1 MEDATL
7 RQHIADYDRWKKA
20 LDSQL
25 DTFSHWLEEHFPNSA
40 GARQVVQQARQLLID
55 DQFTVALVGEFSRGK
70 TELINALLSHT
81 YGKRLL
87 PSRPGRTTMCPT
99 EIFSDG
105 GQGASVRLL
114 PIETLATNTS
124 LESFR
129 RIPQK
134 WVNFNFDPDD
144 ADATREALM
153 KVAASKAVTPEEA
166 ARYGFDRRHLD
177 GNGNMVQIPAWR
189 YALISLPHPLLAQ
202 GLRIIDTPGLNAL
215 GNEPELTLS
224 TLPGAQA
231 VAFLL
236 SADAGVSGTDLNM
249 WETHLVPLRQHRGT
263 AVMALLN
270 KIDVLW
276 DDPDEDAD
284 QMLRKMRAE
293 VSKLL
298 DLPQENVVGVSAKK
312 ALLAR
317 AQSDPLILQQSRF
330 GDFES
335 LLVQRLLEH
344 RQKVANHRSLHQA
357 LTLMADTRDL
367 LKRRLNSGR
376 ATLDHLQRQGVTTQE
391 QLDELKQLHKTAKEQ
406 HKYCHQELLTLKSS
420 QRMLARQRASLLAP
434 VSSQQLQQLVEETRY
449 ALNERWSPLGLARAI
464 DSFMGGVEQQLGNLE
479 REVDQANRLVDAVYG
494 RSSLNNVVSAEHH
507 FEIDVFRA
515 ALRGLHRQA
524 AQLRRSPQLLLAR
537 RNRLTE
543 RFVATLANEVGRLYS
558 QMISAA
564 DGWLDQ
570 VLEPLKQHVQYQK
583 LLLNRHLIKLTE
595 LKQKTQSKRTDLR
608 ALEEELVRNH
618 NALGALEDLLK
629 QTGSAPESIAPAP
642 VASTVSNNVTPLKAP
657 ATP

>member
-1 MEDATL
+1 MEDAIL
-7 RQHIADYDRWKKA
+7 RQHIAEYDRWKKN
-20 LDSQL
+20 LDQQ
-25 DTFSHWLEEHFPNSA
+25 FAAFNGWLEAHFPNSA
-40 GARQVVQQARQLLID
+40 GARQVVQQARALLAE
-55 DQFTVALVGEFSRGK
+55 DQFTLALVGEFSRGK
-70 TELINALLSHT
+70 TELINALLAHT

-87 PSRPGRTTMCPT
+87 PSKPGRTTMCPT

-105 GQGASVRLL
+105 GEQASLRLL

-134 WVNFNFDPDD
+134 WVTHHFDADD
-144 ADATREALM
+144 AEATREALL
-153 KVAASKAVTPEEA
+153 KVAACKSVTPEEA

-177 GNGNMVQIPAWR
+177 GKGNLVQIPAWR
-189 YALISLPHPLLAQ
+189 YALICLPHPLLAQ

-224 TLPGAQA
+224 TLPSAQA

-249 WETHLVPLRQHRGT
+249 WETHLVPLREHRGT

-276 DDPDEDAD
+276 GDPDEDPE
-284 QMLRKMRAE
+284 QLLRLMRAQ
-293 VSKLL
+293 VGKLL
-298 DLPQENVVGVSAKK
+298 ALPRESVVGVSAKQ

-317 AQSDPLILQQSRF
+317 QQQNPELLQQSQF
-330 GDFES
+330 ANFER
-335 LLVQRLLEH
+335 LLVQRLMEH
-344 RQKVANHRSLHQA
+344 RQKVAEHRSLHQA

-376 ATLDHLQRQGVTTQE
+376 SALSHLQRNSTTSVE
-391 QLDELKQLHKTAKEQ
+391 QLTELAQLQQTVREQ
-406 HKYCHQELLTLKSS
+406 HKACHQELLTLKSS

-434 VSSQQLQQLVEETRY
+434 VSSQQLQLLIDETSR
-449 ALNERWSPLGLARAI
+449 ALHERWTPLGLARAI
-464 DSFMGGVEQQLGNLE
+464 DGFMEGVDHQMANLE
-479 REVDQANRLVDAVYG
+479 REVVQANRLVDAIFE
-494 RSSLNNVVSAEHH
+494 RSSLKNLNAWEQHLNIHS
-507 FEIDVFRA
+507 FRI

-537 RNRLTE
+537 RDRLTE
-543 RFVATLANEVGRLYS
+543 RFLATLASEVGRLYS
-558 QMISAA
+558 QLISAA

-570 VLEPLKQHVQYQK
+570 ALEPLKQHVQYQK
-583 LLLNRHLIKLTE
+583 HLLNRHLIKLTE
-595 LKQKTQSKRTDLR
+595 LKQKTQVKRTDLR
-608 ALEEELVRNH
+608 ALEEEVLRNNAALV
-618 NALGALEDLLK
+618 ALEEMLT
-629 QTGSAPESIAPAP
+629 QSTSAPQPLAPAP
-642 VASTVSNNVTPLKAP
+642 RASNVTPLKAP
-657 ATP
+657 ANS

>member
-1 MEDATL
+1 MEDALL
-7 RQHIADYDRWKKA
+7 RQHIADYDRWKKG
-20 LDSQL
+20 L
-25 DTFSHWLEEHFPNSA
+25 DTQFAAFNQWLTQHFPNSA
-40 GARQVVQQARQLLID
+40 GARQVVQQARALLAE
-55 DQFTVALVGEFSRGK
+55 DQFTLALVGEFSRGK

-105 GQGASVRLL
+105 GEQASLRLL

-134 WVNFNFDPDD
+134 WVAHEFDAND
-144 ADATREALM
+144 ADATREALL
-153 KVAASKAVTPEEA
+153 KVAASKSVTPEEA
-166 ARYGFDRRHLD
+166 ARLGFDRRHLD
-177 GNGNMVQIPAWR
+177 SNGALVEIPAWR
-189 YALISLPHPLLAQ
+189 YALICLPHPLLAQ

-236 SADAGVSGTDLNM
+236 AADAGVSGTDLNM

-270 KIDVLW
+270 KIDAMW
-276 DDPDEDAD
+276 DDPDEDPELL
-284 QMLRKMRAE
+284 LRRMRAQ

-298 DLPQENVVGVSAKK
+298 EIPQESVVGVSAKK

-317 AQSDPLILQQSRF
+317 QRQDAALLEQSHF
-330 GDFES
+330 AEFEK

-344 RQKVANHRSLHQA
+344 RQKVAEHRSLHQS

-376 ATLDHLQRQGVTTQE
+376 AALEHLQRHGGTSTE
-391 QLDELKQLHKTAKEQ
+391 QLDELAQLQQTVREQ
-406 HKYCHQELLTLKSS
+406 HKVCHHELLTLKSS
-420 QRMLARQRASLLAP
+420 HRMLARQRASLLAP
-434 VSSQQLQQLVEETRY
+434 VSSQQLQSLIDDTSR
-449 ALNERWSPLGLARAI
+449 ALNERWTPLGLARAI
-464 DSFMGGVEQQLGNLE
+464 DAFMEGVDHQLTNME
-479 REVDQANRLVDAVYG
+479 REVDSANRLVDAIFE
-494 RSSLNNVVSAEHH
+494 RSSLKNLDSSDQH
-507 FEIDVFRA
+507 FDIAGFRIS
-515 ALRGLHRQA
+515 LRGLHRQA

-543 RFVATLANEVGRLYS
+543 RFMATLASEVGRLYS
-558 QMISAA
+558 QLISAA

-570 VLEPLKQHVQYQK
+570 ALEPLKQHVQYQK
-583 LLLNRHLIKLTE
+583 HLLNRHLIKLTE

-608 ALEEELVRNH
+608 ALEEEILRNDS
-618 NALGALEDLLK
+618 ALASLEELLK
-629 QTGSAPESIAPAP
+629 QNAPAP
-642 VASTVSNNVTPLKAP
+642 QPMAPAPRRDNVTPLKAP
-657 ATP
+657 AAS

>member
-7 RQHIADYDRWKKA
+7 RQHIANYDRWKKA
-20 LDSQL
+20 LDRQL
-25 DTFSHWLEEHFPNSA
+25 DSFSDWLESLFPNSA
-40 GARQVVQQARQLLID
+40 GARQVVQQARQLLAD

-105 GQGASVRLL
+105 TEQASVRLL

-134 WVNFNFDPDD
+134 WVCHEFDPED
-144 ADATREALM
+144 ADATRDALM
-153 KVAASKAVTPEEA
+153 KVAATKAVAPEEA

-177 GNGNMVQIPAWR
+177 GNGNLVQIPAWR

-224 TLPGAQA
+224 TLPGSQA

-249 WETHLVPLRQHRGT
+249 WETHLVPLREHRGT

-270 KIDVLW
+270 KIDAMW
-276 DDPDEDAD
+276 DDPDEDAEL
-284 QMLRKMRAE
+284 MLRRMRKE

-298 DLPQENVVGVSAKK
+298 DLPLEHVVGVSAKK

-317 AQSDPLILQQSRF
+317 AQRDPVLLQQSRF
-330 GDFES
+330 ADFEQ
-335 LLVQRLLEH
+335 LLVQRLMEH
-344 RQKVANHRSLHQA
+344 RDKVANHRSLHQA

-367 LKRRLNSGR
+367 LKRRMNSGA
-376 ATLDHLQRQGVTTQE
+376 ATLEHLKRHGSTSAE
-391 QLDELKQLHKTAKEQ
+391 QLEELKQQHQIAKEQ
-406 HKYCHQELLTLKSS
+406 HKFCHQELLTLKSS
-420 QRMLARQRASLLAP
+420 QRMLGRQRSSLLAP
-434 VSSQQLQQLVEETRY
+434 VSSQQLQLLIDETRR

-464 DSFMGGVEQQLGNLE
+464 DGFMGGVEHQLSNLQ
-479 REVDQANRLVDAVYG
+479 REVDQANRLVDAIYD
-494 RSSLNNVVSAEHH
+494 RSTLSNIISAEHH
-507 FEIDVFRA
+507 YDVHAFRA

-543 RFVATLANEVGRLYS
+543 RFVATLANEVGRMYS
-558 QMISAA
+558 QMISSV

-570 VLEPLKQHVQYQK
+570 VLEPLKQHVTYQK
-583 LLLNRHLIKLTE
+583 HLLNRHLIKLTE
-595 LKQKTQSKRTDLR
+595 LKQKTQAKRTDLH

-618 NALGALEDLLK
+618 SALSSLEGLLQ
-629 QTGSAPESIAPAP
+629 QTQAAPQPVAPAP
-642 VASTVSNNVTPLKAP
+642 VATVANNVTPLKAP
-657 ATP
+657 ATS

>member
-7 RQHIADYDRWKKA
+7 RQHIADYDRWKKG
-20 LDSQL
+20 L
-25 DTFSHWLEEHFPNSA
+25 DTQFSRFSHWLEEHFPNSA
-40 GARQVVQQARQLLID
+40 GARQVVQQARQLLVD

-99 EIFSDG
+99 EILCDG
-105 GQGASVRLL
+105 TEQASVRLL

-134 WVNFNFDPDD
+134 WVNFDFDPDD
-144 ADATREALM
+144 AEATRDALM
-153 KVAASKAVTPEEA
+153 KVASTKAVTPEEA

-177 GNGNMVQIPAWR
+177 GNGNLVQIPAWR

-249 WETHLVPLRQHRGT
+249 WETHLVPLKEHRGT

-276 DDPDEDAD
+276 DDPDEDCE

-298 DLPQENVVGVSAKK
+298 DLPQESVVGVSAKK

-317 AQSDPLILQQSRF
+317 AEHDPILLQQSRF
-330 GDFES
+330 GDFEQ
-335 LLVQRLLEH
+335 LLVQRLLDH

-357 LTLMADTRDL
+357 LMLMADTRDL

-376 ATLDHLQRQGVTTQE
+376 ATLEHLKRHAGTSPDQVE
-391 QLDELKQLHKTAKEQ
+391 ELKQLHQTAKEQ

-420 QRMLARQRASLLAP
+420 QRMLSRQRASLLAP
-434 VSSQQLQQLVEETRY
+434 VSSQQLQQLIDETRH

-464 DSFMGGVEQQLGNLE
+464 DGFMGGVEHQLANLE
-479 REVDQANRLVDAVYG
+479 REVDQANRLVDAIYE
-494 RSSLNNVVSAEHH
+494 RSSLSNINPAEHH
-507 FEIDVFRA
+507 FDVAGFRA

-543 RFVATLANEVGRLYS
+543 RFIATLANEVGRVYS
-558 QMISAA
+558 QMISAV
-564 DGWLDQ
+564 DGWLEQ

-583 LLLNRHLIKLTE
+583 HLLNRHLIKLTE

-608 ALEEELVRNH
+608 ALEEELLRNH
-618 NALGALEDLLK
+618 SALGALEDLLK
-629 QTGSAPESIAPAP
+629 QTQAAPQPIAPAP
-642 VASTVSNNVTPLKAP
+642 RATNVTPMKIP
-657 ATP
+657 ANS

>member
-20 LDSQL
+20 LDRQFHNFNL
-25 DTFSHWLEEHFPNSA
+25 WLEEHFPNSA
-40 GARQVVQQARQLLID
+40 GARQVVQQARQLLGD

-99 EIFSDG
+99 EIYSDG
-105 GQGASVRLL
+105 SEQACVRLL

-134 WVNFNFDPDD
+134 WVNFEFDPDD
-144 ADATREALM
+144 AEATRGALM
-153 KVAASKAVTPEEA
+153 KVAATKAVTPEEA

-177 GNGNMVQIPAWR
+177 GAGNLVQIPAWR

-224 TLPGAQA
+224 TLPSAQA

-249 WETHLVPLRQHRGT
+249 WETHLVPLREHRGT

-284 QMLRKMRAE
+284 QMLQKMRAE

-298 DLPQENVVGVSAKK
+298 DLPEANVVGVSAKK

-317 AQSDPLILQQSRF
+317 AERDPVLLQQSRF
-330 GDFES
+330 SEFER
-335 LLVQRLLEH
+335 LLVLRLQEH
-344 RQKVANHRSLHQA
+344 REKVADHRSLHQA
-357 LTLMADTRDL
+357 LMLMADTRDL

-376 ATLDHLQRQGVTTQE
+376 ATLEHLKRQGATSPE
-391 QLDELKQLHKTAKEQ
+391 QLEELKQQHQTAKEQ
-406 HKYCHQELLTLKSS
+406 HKFCHQELLTLKSS
-420 QRMLARQRASLLAP
+420 QRMLSRQRASLLAP
-434 VSSQQLQQLVEETRY
+434 VSSQQLQQLIDETRI
-449 ALNERWSPLGLARAI
+449 ALHERWSPLGLARAI
-464 DSFMGGVEQQLGNLE
+464 DGFMGGVEHQLSNLE
-479 REVDQANRLVDAVYG
+479 REVEQANRLVDAIYD
-494 RSSLNNVVSAEHH
+494 RSTLSNVISAEQH
-507 FEIDVFRA
+507 FDIAGFRA
-515 ALRGLHRQA
+515 ALRGLYRQA

-543 RFVATLANEVGRLYS
+543 RFVATLANEVGRMYS
-558 QMISAA
+558 QMISSV

-583 LLLNRHLIKLTE
+583 HLLNRHLIKLTE
-595 LKQKTQSKRTDLR
+595 LKQKTQNKRTDLR
-608 ALEEELVRNH
+608 TLEEELVRNH
-618 NALGALEDLLK
+618 GALSALEDLLR
-629 QTGSAPESIAPAP
+629 QTQATPQPIAPAP
-642 VASTVSNNVTPLKAP
+642 VATITNNVTPIKAP
-657 ATP
+657 VAS

>member
-1 MEDATL
+1 MEDVTL
-7 RQHIADYDRWKKA
+7 RQHIADYDLWKKG
-20 LDSQL
+20 L
-25 DTFSHWLEEHFPNSA
+25 DTQFNRFSHWLEEHFPNSA
-40 GARQVVQQARQLLID
+40 GARQVVQQARQLLVD

-99 EIFSDG
+99 EIYSDG
-105 GQGASVRLL
+105 TDQASVRLL

-134 WVNFNFDPDD
+134 WVNFDFDPDD
-144 ADATREALM
+144 AAATREALM
-153 KVAASKAVTPEEA
+153 KVAATKAVTPEEA

-177 GNGNMVQIPAWR
+177 GNGNLVQIPAWR

-224 TLPGAQA
+224 TLPSAQA

-249 WETHLVPLRQHRGT
+249 WETHLVPLKEHRGT

-276 DDPDEDAD
+276 DDPDEDPD
-284 QMLRKMRAE
+284 QMLRKMRGE

-298 DLPQENVVGVSAKK
+298 SLPQESVVGVSAKK

-317 AQSDPLILQQSRF
+317 AERDPMLLQQSCF
-330 GDFES
+330 GEFEK
-335 LLVQRLLEH
+335 LLVQRLMEH
-344 RQKVANHRSLHQA
+344 RDKVANHRSLHQA

-367 LKRRLNSGR
+367 LKNRLNSGR
-376 ATLDHLQRQGVTTQE
+376 ATLDHLKRRGSASPE
-391 QLDELKQLHKTAKEQ
+391 QFEELKQLHTTAKEQ

-420 QRMLARQRASLLAP
+420 QRMLSRQRASLLAP
-434 VSSQQLQQLVEETRY
+434 VSSQQLQQLIDETRT

-464 DSFMGGVEQQLGNLE
+464 DGFMGGVEYQLSNLE
-479 REVDQANRLVDAVYG
+479 REVDQTNRLVDAIYD
-494 RSSLNNVVSAEHH
+494 RSTLNNIISTEQH
-507 FEIDVFRA
+507 FDIGGFRA

-543 RFVATLANEVGRLYS
+543 RFVATLANEVGRMYS
-558 QMISAA
+558 QMISSV
-564 DGWLDQ
+564 DGWLEQ

-583 LLLNRHLIKLTE
+583 HLLNRHMIKLTE

-618 NALGALEDLLK
+618 SALGGLEDLLK
-629 QTGSAPESIAPAP
+629 HTQAAPQPIAPAP
-642 VASTVSNNVTPLKAP
+642 VAAVADNVTPLKAP
-657 ATP
+657 ATS

>member
-7 RQHIADYDRWKKA
+7 RQHIADYDRWKKI
-20 LDSQL
+20 LDCQFDS
-25 DTFSHWLEEHFPNSA
+25 FSHWLEEHFPNSA
-40 GARQVVQQARQLLID
+40 GARQVVQQARQLLVD

-99 EIFSDG
+99 EIYSDG
-105 GQGASVRLL
+105 TEQASVRLL
-114 PIETLATNTS
+114 PIETLVTNTS
-124 LESFR
+124 LESYR

-134 WVNFNFDPDD
+134 WVNHEFDPDD
-144 ADATREALM
+144 ADATRDALM
-153 KVAASKAVTPEEA
+153 KVAETKAVTPEDA

-177 GNGNMVQIPAWR
+177 GKGNLVQIPAWR

-224 TLPGAQA
+224 TLPSAQA

-249 WETHLVPLRQHRGT
+249 WETHLVPLREHRGT

-276 DDPDEDAD
+276 DDPDEDPEEM
-284 QMLRKMRAE
+284 QRRMRAE

-298 DLPQENVVGVSAKK
+298 DLPQEHVIGVSAKK

-317 AQSDPLILQQSRF
+317 AQRDPILLKQSRF
-330 GDFES
+330 GDFEK
-335 LLVQRLLEH
+335 LLVQRLISH
-344 RQKVANHRSLHQA
+344 RDKVANHRSLHQA

-376 ATLDHLQRQGVTTQE
+376 ATLEHLKRQGATSAE
-391 QLDELKQLHKTAKEQ
+391 QLEELKQLHQTAREQ
-406 HKYCHQELLTLKSS
+406 HKYCHQELLNLKSS
-420 QRMLARQRASLLAP
+420 QRMLGRQRSSLLAP
-434 VSSQQLQQLVEETRY
+434 VSSQQLQQLIDETRR

-464 DSFMGGVEQQLGNLE
+464 DGFMGGVEHQLANLE
-479 REVDQANRLVDAVYG
+479 REVDQANRLVDAIYD
-494 RSSLNNVVSAEHH
+494 RSTLNNIAASEQH
-507 FEIDVFRA
+507 FEIAAFRA

-543 RFVATLANEVGRLYS
+543 RFVATLANEVGRMYS
-558 QMISAA
+558 QMISSV
-564 DGWLDQ
+564 DGWLEQ
-570 VLEPLKQHVQYQK
+570 ALEPLKQHVQYQK
-583 LLLNRHLIKLTE
+583 HLLNRHLIKLTE
-595 LKQKTQSKRTDLR
+595 LKQKTQSKRTDLH

-618 NALGALEDLLK
+618 SALGSLEELLK
-629 QTGSAPESIAPAP
+629 QTSTAPLPIAPAP
-642 VASTVSNNVTPLKAP
+642 VATVASNVTPLKAP
-657 ATP
+657 AAS

>member
-1 MEDATL
+1 MEDAIL

-20 LDSQL
+20 LDLQFA
-25 DTFSHWLEEHFPNSA
+25 TFNQWLQEHFPNSA
-40 GARQVVQQARQLLID
+40 GARQVVQQARALLAE
-55 DQFTVALVGEFSRGK
+55 DQFTLALVGEFSRGK

-87 PSRPGRTTMCPT
+87 PSKPGRTTMCPT

-105 GQGASVRLL
+105 GEQASLRLL

-134 WVNFNFDPDD
+134 WVTHEFDAND
-144 ADATREALM
+144 ADATREALL

-177 GNGNMVQIPAWR
+177 GKGNLVEIPAWR
-189 YALISLPHPLLAQ
+189 YALICLPHPLLAQ

-224 TLPGAQA
+224 TLPSAQA

-249 WETHLVPLRQHRGT
+249 WETHLVPLRDHRGT

-270 KIDVLW
+270 KIDALW
-276 DDPDEDAD
+276 DDPDEDAELL
-284 QMLRKMRAE
+284 LRQMRAQ
-293 VSKLL
+293 VAKLL
-298 DLPQENVVGVSAKK
+298 EMPMDSVVGVSAKK

-317 AQSDPLILQQSRF
+317 QQRDPVLLQQSRF
-330 GDFES
+330 AEFEK
-335 LLVQRLLEH
+335 LLVQRLMEH
-344 RQKVANHRSLHQA
+344 RHKVAEHRSLHQA

-376 ATLDHLQRQGVTTQE
+376 AALSHLQRNSTASSE
-391 QLDELKQLHKTAKEQ
+391 HLEELAQMQQTARAQ
-406 HKYCHQELLTLKSS
+406 HKLCHQELLTLKSS
-420 QRMLARQRASLLAP
+420 QRMLSRQRSSLLAP
-434 VSSQQLQQLVEETRY
+434 VSSQQLQTLIDDTSR
-449 ALNERWSPLGLARAI
+449 ALYERWTPLGLAKAI
-464 DSFMGGVEQQLGNLE
+464 DGFMEGVDHQLTNLE
-479 REVDQANRLVDAVYG
+479 REVEHANRLVDAIFE
-494 RSSLNNVVSAEHH
+494 RSSLRNLDSTEQH
-507 FEIDVFRA
+507 FNIRSFR
-515 ALRGLHRQA
+515 LVMRGLHRQA

-543 RFVATLANEVGRLYS
+543 RFLATLASEVGRLYS
-558 QMISAA
+558 QLISAA

-570 VLEPLKQHVQYQK
+570 ALEPLKQHVQYQK
-583 LLLNRHLIKLTE
+583 HLLNRHMIKLTE
-595 LKQKTQSKRTDLR
+595 LKQKTQTKRTDLR
-608 ALEEELVRNH
+608 ALEEEILRNDSALASLEELLRQ
-618 NALGALEDLLK
+618 NAA
-629 QTGSAPESIAPAP
+629 APQPLAPAP
-642 VASTVSNNVTPLKAP
+642 TANNVMPLKAP
-657 ATP
+657 ASN

>member
-7 RQHIADYDRWKKA
+7 RQHIADYDSWKRA
-20 LDSQL
+20 LDRQL
-25 DTFSHWLEEHFPNSA
+25 NAFSHWLEEHFPNSA
-40 GARQVVQQARQLLID
+40 GARQVVQQARQLLAE

-70 TELINALLSHT
+70 TELINAMLSHT

-99 EIFSDG
+99 EIYCDG
-105 GQGASVRLL
+105 SQQASVRLL

-134 WVNFNFDPDD
+134 WVHHEFDPED
-144 ADATREALM
+144 ADATRDALM
-153 KVAASKAVTPEEA
+153 KVAATKAVSPEEA

-177 GNGNMVQIPAWR
+177 GNGNLVQIPAWR

-249 WETHLVPLRQHRGT
+249 WETHLVPLREHRGT

-270 KIDVLW
+270 KIDAMW

-284 QMLRKMRAE
+284 LMLRRMRKE

-298 DLPQENVVGVSAKK
+298 DLPQEHVVGVSAKK

-317 AQSDPLILQQSRF
+317 AQRDPMLLQQSRF
-330 GDFES
+330 GDFEQ
-335 LLVQRLLEH
+335 LLVQRLMEH
-344 RQKVANHRSLHQA
+344 RDKVANHRSLHQA

-367 LKRRLNSGR
+367 LKRRLNSGA
-376 ATLDHLQRQGVTTQE
+376 ATLEHLKRQGNTSAE
-391 QLDELKQLHKTAKEQ
+391 QLEELKQQHQTAKEQ
-406 HKYCHQELLTLKSS
+406 HKFCHQELLTLKSS

-434 VSSQQLQQLVEETRY
+434 VSSQQLQQLIDETRQ

-464 DSFMGGVEQQLGNLE
+464 DGFMGGVEHQLMNLE
-479 REVDQANRLVDAVYG
+479 REVDQANRLVDAIYD
-494 RSSLNNVVSAEHH
+494 RSTLNNIISAEHH
-507 FEIDVFRA
+507 FDVSSFRA

-543 RFVATLANEVGRLYS
+543 RFVATLANEVGRMYS
-558 QMISAA
+558 QMISSV
-564 DGWLDQ
+564 DGWLEQ
-570 VLEPLKQHVQYQK
+570 VLEPLKQHVTYQK
-583 LLLNRHLIKLTE
+583 HLLNRHLIKLTE
-595 LKQKTQSKRTDLR
+595 LKQKTQTKRTDLHT
-608 ALEEELVRNH
+608 LEEELVRNH
-618 NALGALEDLLK
+618 SALAALEDLLK
-629 QTGSAPESIAPAP
+629 QTQPASQPVAPAP
-642 VASTVSNNVTPLKAP
+642 VATIANNVTPLKAP
-657 ATP
+657 ATS

>member
-1 MEDATL
+1 MEDVTL
-7 RQHIADYDRWKKA
+7 RQHIADYDRWKKG
-20 LDSQL
+20 LDGQL
-25 DTFSHWLEEHFPNSA
+25 NYFNSWLEEHFPNSA
-40 GARQVVQQARQLLID
+40 GARQVVQQARQLLVE

-105 GQGASVRLL
+105 SAQASVRLL

-134 WVNFNFDPDD
+134 WVNFDFDPDD
-144 ADATREALM
+144 AEATRNALM
-153 KVAASKAVTPEEA
+153 KVADSKAVTPEEA

-177 GNGNMVQIPAWR
+177 ANGNLVQIPAWR

-224 TLPGAQA
+224 TLPSAQA

-249 WETHLVPLRQHRGT
+249 WETHLVPLKEHRGT

-276 DDPDEDAD
+276 DDPDEDAE

-317 AQSDPLILQQSRF
+317 AERDPVLLQQSCF
-330 GDFES
+330 GEFEK
-335 LLVQRLLEH
+335 LLVQRLMEH
-344 RQKVANHRSLHQA
+344 RDKVANHRSLHQA

-376 ATLDHLQRQGVTTQE
+376 STLEHLKRHGATSPE
-391 QLDELKQLHKTAKEQ
+391 QVEELKQLHQTAKEQ
-406 HKYCHQELLTLKSS
+406 HKFCHQELLTLKSS

-434 VSSQQLQQLVEETRY
+434 VSSQQLQQLIDETRR

-464 DSFMGGVEQQLGNLE
+464 DGFMGGVEHQLANLE
-479 REVDQANRLVDAVYG
+479 REVDQANRLVDAIYD
-494 RSSLNNVVSAEHH
+494 RSTLNNIISAEQHLD
-507 FEIDVFRA
+507 IAGFRA

-543 RFVATLANEVGRLYS
+543 RFVATLANEVGRMYS
-558 QMISAA
+558 QMISAV
-564 DGWLDQ
+564 DGWLDS
-570 VLEPLKQHVQYQK
+570 VLEPLRQHVQYQK
-583 LLLNRHLIKLTE
+583 HLLNRHLIKLTE

-618 NALGALEDLLK
+618 NALGGLEDLLK
-629 QTGSAPESIAPAP
+629 QTQAAPQPIPPAP
-642 VASTVSNNVTPLKAP
+642 VANNVTPLKAP
-657 ATP
+657 ATS

>member
-7 RQHIADYDRWKKA
+7 RKHIADYDRWKKG
-20 LDSQL
+20 LDAQFNR
-25 DTFSHWLEEHFPNSA
+25 FSHWLEEHFPNSA
-40 GARQVVQQARQLLID
+40 GARQVVQQARQLLVD

-105 GQGASVRLL
+105 TPQASVRLL

-134 WVNFNFDPDD
+134 WVSFDFDPDD
-144 ADATREALM
+144 ADATRDALM
-153 KVAASKAVTPEEA
+153 KVASTKAVTPEEA

-177 GNGNMVQIPAWR
+177 GNGNLVQIPAWR

-249 WETHLVPLRQHRGT
+249 WETHLVPLKEHRGT

-276 DDPDEDAD
+276 DDPDEDCE
-284 QMLRKMRAE
+284 QMLRKMRSE

-298 DLPQENVVGVSAKK
+298 DLPQESVVGVSAKK

-317 AQSDPLILQQSRF
+317 AERDPALLQQSRF
-330 GDFES
+330 GDFEQ
-335 LLVQRLLEH
+335 LLVQRLMDH

-357 LTLMADTRDL
+357 LMLMADTRDL

-376 ATLDHLQRQGVTTQE
+376 ATLEHLKRHGATSPE
-391 QLDELKQLHKTAKEQ
+391 QVEELKQLHQTAKEQ
-406 HKYCHQELLTLKSS
+406 HKYCHQELLMLKSS

-434 VSSQQLQQLVEETRY
+434 VSSQQLQQLIDETRQ
-449 ALNERWSPLGLARAI
+449 ALHERWSPLGLARAI
-464 DSFMGGVEQQLGNLE
+464 DGFMGGVEHQLSNLE
-479 REVDQANRLVDAVYG
+479 REVDQANRLVDAIYD
-494 RSSLNNVVSAEHH
+494 RSSLNNITTAEHH
-507 FEIDVFRA
+507 FNVGSFRA

-543 RFVATLANEVGRLYS
+543 RFVATLANEVGRVYS
-558 QMISAA
+558 QMISAV
-564 DGWLDQ
+564 DGWLEQ

-583 LLLNRHLIKLTE
+583 HLLNRHLIKLTE

-608 ALEEELVRNH
+608 ALEEELLRNH
-618 NALGALEDLLK
+618 SALGGLEDLLK
-629 QTGSAPESIAPAP
+629 QTQSPPQPIPPAP
-642 VASTVSNNVTPLKAP
+642 VASNVTPLKAP
-657 ATP
+657 AHS

>member
-7 RQHIADYDRWKKA
+7 RQHIADYDQWKRG
-20 LDSQL
+20 LDGQL
-25 DTFSHWLEEHFPNSA
+25 DAFSHWLEDHFPNSA
-40 GARQVVQQARQLLID
+40 GARQVVQQARQLLVE

-70 TELINALLSHT
+70 TELINAMLSHT

-99 EIFSDG
+99 EIFCDG
-105 GQGASVRLL
+105 SEQASVRLL

-134 WVNFNFDPDD
+134 WVNHAFDPDD
-144 ADATREALM
+144 AEATREALM
-153 KVAASKAVTPEEA
+153 KVAATKAVTPEEA

-177 GNGNMVQIPAWR
+177 GNGNLVQIPAWR

-249 WETHLVPLRQHRGT
+249 WETHLVPLRDHRGT

-276 DDPDEDAD
+276 DDPDEDTD
-284 QMLRKMRAE
+284 QMLRKMRDE

-317 AQSDPLILQQSRF
+317 AERDPVLLKQSCF
-330 GDFES
+330 GDFEK
-335 LLVQRLLEH
+335 LLVQRLMEH

-367 LKRRLNSGR
+367 LKRRLNSGS
-376 ATLDHLQRQGVTTQE
+376 ATLDHLKRHGATNPD
-391 QLDELKQLHKTAKEQ
+391 QLEELKQLHQTAKEQ

-420 QRMLARQRASLLAP
+420 QRMLSRQRASLLAP
-434 VSSQQLQQLVEETRY
+434 VSSQQLQQLIDETRK

-464 DSFMGGVEQQLGNLE
+464 DNFMGGVEHQLSNLE
-479 REVDQANRLVDAVYG
+479 REVDQTNRLVDAIYD
-494 RSSLNNVVSAEHH
+494 RSTLNNIISAEQH
-507 FEIDVFRA
+507 FDIGGFRA

-543 RFVATLANEVGRLYS
+543 RFVATLANEVGRMYS
-558 QMISAA
+558 QMISSV
-564 DGWLDQ
+564 DGWLEQ

-583 LLLNRHLIKLTE
+583 HLLNRHLIKLTE
-595 LKQKTQSKRTDLR
+595 LKQKTQTKRTDLR

-618 NALGALEDLLK
+618 SALGSLEDLLK
-629 QTGSAPESIAPAP
+629 QTQPAPQPLAPAP
-642 VASTVSNNVTPLKAP
+642 VATMANNVTPLKAP
-657 ATP
+657 AIS